1 MFIGFGKD
9 ACPVG
14 KRYASPKSQS
24 LSDKKQPIGYASKG
38 YSFYPKRC
46 RPFEK
51 EVHTFR
57 HIFSSPLRQ
66 YYTLPSIY
74 HKGHE
79 ENLRALSYLYPVKD
93 SVYVS

>member
-1 MFIGFGKD
+1 MHQKAIAFTPKD
-9 ACPVG
+9 ADLSG
-14 KRYASPKSQS
+14 KKYIP
-24 LSDKKQPIGYASKG
+24 
-38 YSFYPKRC
+38 
-46 RPFEK
+46 
-51 EVHTFR
+51 FR

-66 YYTLPSIY
+66 YYTQPSIY